1 MTSHS
6 KTSQLLKSIYI
17 MVSLE
22 KSIIVDSFPT
32 YWNIQLQSWVM
43 VSGSERIVLDFK
55 INTQAKAHNFSKQ
68 AYSATIQSL
77 A

>member
-1 MTSHS
+1 
-6 KTSQLLKSIYI
+6 

-22 KSIIVDSFPT
+22 KSIVIDSFPV
-32 YWNIQLQSWVM
+32 YWNVMLQAWVM
-43 VSGSERIVLDFK
+43 LIGSNRVVLSSK
-55 INTQAKAHNFSKQ
+55 INTQVKAHNFSKR